1 MMSRWKSVDAETERS
16 VAQFLAYET
25 SLLDNHTLTDWLEVV
40 TDDFTYKIPS
50 TSTPADPTQSPWDE
64 KFLIVDDTRDSI
76 AKLWAFRQ
84 TPESRPYAWGESPPQ
99 RIRRFVTNLRVSPTD
114 EQGAYQAES
123 NVLLSFVRAS
133 EPVVLLPAGRTD
145 LVREVD
151 GELKLARRVVR
162 IDPTVVPT
170 GHLRLIF

>member
-1 MMSRWKSVDAETERS
+1 MSSWRSVDAETERR

-25 SLLDNHTLTDWLEVV
+25 SLLDNRRLTDWLDVV
-40 TDDFTYKIPS
+40 TDDFMYKIPT
-50 TSTPADPTQSPWDE
+50 TSTPEDPTQSPWDE
-64 KFLIVDDTRDSI
+64 KFLIVDDSRDSI
-76 AKLWAFRQ
+76 AKLWVVRQ
-84 TPESRPYAWGESPPQ
+84 TPGSRQYAWGESPPQ
-99 RIRRFVTNLRVSPTD
+99 RIRRFVTNLRVSLTD
-114 EQGAYQAES
+114 EKGVYLAES